1 MIFSIFWPLKLVI
14 GLIKLFLNL
23 LVTLSC
29 VFTIMA
35 FMGDKGWFWSL
46 TTHFRAQYLAVQ
58 LLAFLL
64 VSVAYWQ
71 HKKQDGKN
79 TGQFERWLS
88 LIVLSV
94 FAGLNLACII
104 PYYWPVHEQDS
115 RLPQTSAL
123 KLMHFNLFG
132 KTNRQTH
139 AVLAAIQK
147 ENPDLIDMVE
157 YTEPW
162 RSTLEKSSVLK
173 RYPYRVSGRYHI
185 ALYSKAP
192 LQNTRFTHAGIQ
204 KVANQANIIAQIKLD
219 QQPVTI
225 LVAHPASPIMPS
237 HLTWLQE
244 SFTRWILDRKKLGKH
259 LIVVGDLNTSPWSAE
274 FMTLTEKT
282 GLRDSQLGYGLQP
295 SWPALLP
302 FLGLHTQLNPV
313 TQLLQVPIDHVL
325 VSEQIQVFSRRT
337 GPFIGSDHL
346 PVTVELGL
354 RPNAS

>member
-1 MIFSIFWPLKLVI
+1 MIFSIFWPVKMVI

-29 VFTIMA
+29 VLTIMA
-35 FMGDKGWFWSL
+35 FMGDKGWLWSL
-46 TTHFRAQYLAVQ
+46 STHFRVQYLGVQ

-64 VSVAYWQ
+64 VSIAYWR

-79 TGQFERWLS
+79 TGQFERWLT
-88 LIVLSV
+88 LVFLGI
-94 FAGLNLACII
+94 FAGLNLVCIA
-104 PYYWPVHEQDS
+104 PYYWPNPERASH
-115 RLPQTSAL
+115 PPHAKTL

-139 AVLAAIQK
+139 AVLAAIQE

-162 RSTLEKSSVLK
+162 RNTLEKSNVLK
-173 RYPYRVSGRYHI
+173 RYPYRASGRYEI

-192 LQNTRFTHAGIQ
+192 LQNTRLTHAGVQ
-204 KVANQANIIAQIKLD
+204 KVANQANIIAQLKLNK
-219 QQPVTI
+219 QPVTI

-244 SFTRWILDRKKLGKH
+244 SFATWIMNRKKLGQH

-274 FMTLTEKT
+274 FMTLTKKT

-295 SWPALLP
+295 SWPMLLP
-302 FLGLHTQLNPV
+302 YFGVNTQPNLL

-325 VSEQIQVFSRRT
+325 VSEQIQVFSRHT

-346 PVTVELGL
+346 PVTVELGWS
-354 RPNAS
+354 PNAF